1 MNYKKVI
8 KFYFNRK
15 SPLPEDQELENKKKR
30 SVWKMNVVAL
40 DKSNYWKTF
49 SKSEKNFFWIFHI
62 VSYALLFFLIQI
74 IFRSFRG

>member
-30 SVWKMNVVAL
+30 SVWKMNVVPL
-40 DKSNYWKTF
+40 DKSHYWKTF
-49 SKSEKNFFWIFHI
+49 SKSEKRFFWLFHI
-62 VSYALLFFLIQI
+62 VSFALTFFLIQI
-74 IFRSFRG
+74 IFRAFKG